1 VSGAREET
9 KHRRTPSGV
18 EGFIRQSPQNIRPL
32 LRELRKLV
40 KEILPEA
47 REEIKWG
54 RPVYSL
60 QRIVCYLASAES
72 HASLGFYRGID
83 LHDPKELL
91 EGTGKKLRHIKVRRL
106 QDIRKRPFSS
116 LLRQSKKLD
125 AG

>member
-1 VSGAREET
+1 MVS
-9 KHRRTPSGV
+9 KPKGV
-18 EGFIRQSPQNIRPL
+18 EAFIRQSPRPIRPL

-40 KEILPEA
+40 RETLPDA

-60 QRIVCYLASAES
+60 QRIVCYLAVAQN

-83 LHDPKELL
+83 LDDPKQLL
-91 EGTGKKLRHIKVRRL
+91 EGTGKKLRHIKIADAG
-106 QDIRKRPFSS
+106 DIKRGAIVK

-125 AG
+125 AR